1 MIENMLVM
9 NRFKLLNILVVF
21 ITSIS
26 ITSCGKDK
34 RSTGWEYAPNM
45 YEHIAYDPDQ
55 ANPNFRDGKTA
66 QVPPAGTTPI
76 GFVRFDYSNTKDG
89 YEKASVEVVNKYIA
103 DSRNVADGK
112 ILFEHFCSPCHGI
125 QGQGDG
131 LVVQHGYPAPP
142 SYSKGQSSRGGAMKD
157 LTDGKIYH
165 TITYGLNAMG
175 SYASQ
180 LNPDERWKVVL
191 YIHQLQ
197 KL

>member
-1 MIENMLVM
+1 MLAM
-9 NRFKLLNILVVF
+9 NKLKRLGIITVSTVVSVLL
-21 ITSIS
+21 TA
-26 ITSCGKDK
+26 CGKDK

-45 YEHIAYDPDQ
+45 YEPIAYEAYQ
-55 ANPNFRDGKTA
+55 PNTNFKNGTTA
-66 QVPPAGTTPI
+66 QVPPAGTIPV
-76 GFVRFDYSNTKDG
+76 GFVRFDYSNNKEG
-89 YEKASVEVVNKYIA
+89 YDKASLEVVNTYITN
-103 DSRNVADGK
+103 SKNLADGK
-112 ILFEHFCSPCHGI
+112 VLFEHFCSPCHGI

-191 YIHQLQ
+191 YVHQLQ